1 MTVKDLSL
9 KNEKTTITSQK
20 YKIKVKQYL
29 PLEEKFKIINEVLQ
43 LVADDNNFVNV
54 LNLPAW
60 RDLILIR
67 HYTDL
72 ELDEYFDSGID
83 IEEKCKN
90 LYDLLFVNNVF
101 DDVFKNIPVNEYKL
115 ITEMVDNTIHEF
127 YKYKNSIKGILEAVS
142 ADYSALDLDASVI
155 QEKLNNPDN
164 VGFLKDVMTKLG

>member
-9 KNEKTTITSQK
+9 KNEKTTITSQR

-29 PLEEKFKIINEVLQ
+29 PLEEKFQVINEVLR
-43 LVADDNNFVNV
+43 LVADENNFVNV
-54 LNLPAW
+54 LNLQAW
-60 RDLILIR
+60 RDLTLMKY
-67 HYTDL
+67 YTDL
-72 ELDEYFDSGID
+72 ELDEYFNSDD

-115 ITEMVDNTIHEF
+115 ITEMVDNTVHEF

-142 ADYSALDLDASVI
+142 ADYSNLDLDASKI
-155 QEKLNNPDN
+155 QEKLNNPEN
-164 VGFLKDVMTKLG
+164 VGFLKEVMDKLG